1 VVIIESC
8 FIYMTDAA
16 LEKCKRSGYY
26 IDVVIDSKRYR
37 GSTPRPPKRWG
48 SQIAVPIERIAF

>member
-1 VVIIESC
+1 LKL
-8 FIYMTDAA
+8 IYMTDAA